1 MDQKKLKEIENIF
14 GGRFEEL
21 KDGFLEETIRKI
33 ESYGA
38 KYDPES
44 DLSAF
49 DQLQICK
56 AIEEATPVSPNND
69 FPPKGKGYVKGNK
82 GSMVTGVSYDE
93 KKGENEKL
101 TNVVCLDKLNS
112 PKSKENIAYDLAKE
126 LDDLDSLPYY
136 ENLIRTR
143 RRDFLRNCLIITL
156 SASRKGQIKK
166 SKASY
171 FTGVVKRKSALQERI
186 KRYKRKKY
194 TT

>member
-1 MDQKKLKEIENIF
+1 MQKQKIEQIENIF
-14 GGRFEEL
+14 GCRFEEP
-21 KDGFLEETIRKI
+21 KDEFLEETIRKI

-49 DQLQICK
+49 DQLQICE
-56 AIEEATPVSPNND
+56 AIEEATPIPTNNNSSL
-69 FPPKGKGYVKGNK
+69 KGRGEVKGSK

-93 KKGENEKL
+93 KNGENEKL
-101 TNVVCLDKLNS
+101 TNVVCLNKLNS

-136 ENLIRTR
+136 ENLVRSR
-143 RRDFLRNCLIITL
+143 RRDFLRNCLVITL
-156 SASRKGQIKK
+156 NAFKKGQITK
-166 SKASY
+166 SKAAY
-171 FTGVVKRKSALQERI
+171 FTGVVKGKSALQERI